1 MINQEM
7 KKVVDNSNKDIKE
20 LLRLDVDS
28 KAINKEKNSTIYKIV
43 LPQLFTCHKVD
54 FAKNRGTAT
63 TLTELYTDSGLKK
76 ARVERIRKVITNKI
90 AQSLIGECK
99 TLQEFENSLIRN
111 KLNSYGALKKLI
123 KTAKETDNK
132 IQKWADSFA
141 SFSAE
146 EQEEATSLIYS
157 QIKNAGTEDTL
168 ADLMSE
174 G

>member
-28 KAINKEKNSTIYKIV
+28 KAINEEKNSTIYKIV

-54 FAKNRGTAT
+54 FAKNRGSAN
-63 TLTELYTDSGLKK
+63 TLTDLYTESGLNKS
-76 ARVERIRKVITNKI
+76 RVERIRKVITNKI

-123 KTAKETDNK
+123 KTAKETENK
-132 IQKWADSFA
+132 VHKWAEK
-141 SFSAE
+141 FSEFTAE
-146 EQEEATSLIYS
+146 EQEQATSLIYS
-157 QIKNAGTEDTL
+157 KIKEAGFEDTV
-168 ADLMSE
+168 ADLLAE